1 MSKRSAAP
9 LWLDVKQSRYLLA
22 FIIIVHVL
30 ALLSGLLMPVGAVLK
45 VALCLLPGCS
55 FYFYYQRYQQGF
67 YIFSLRHSEELSW
80 ELVENNHHSCLR
92 VLRSTVLTSF
102 IIILQVKI
110 GNKHRSLLVCRDA
123 VSAEEYRKLFVA
135 LKIMKLE

>member
-9 LWLDVKQSRYLLA
+9 LWVDVKQSRNLLA

-30 ALLSGLLMPVGAVLK
+30 ALLSSWLMPVAAILK
-45 VALCLLPGCS
+45 VALCLLSVGS
-55 FYFYYQRYQQGF
+55 FYFYLQRYQQGF
-67 YIFSLRHSEELSW
+67 YSFSLRYSEELSW
-80 ELVENNHHSCLR
+80 ELVVNDHHSCLH

-110 GNKHRSLLVCRDA
+110 DSRQRSLLVCRDA